1 MHLVD
6 PQRFGIIIV
15 FDFSWDDCKTREKLE
30 TMVYVKMVNPQGSYT
45 QLLTVVQVKSA
56 KVGKSQ

>member
-1 MHLVD
+1 
-6 PQRFGIIIV
+6 
-15 FDFSWDDCKTREKLE
+15 
-30 TMVYVKMVNPQGSYT
+30 MVYVKMVNPRGSYT